1 MMLKILLAI
10 SLPLSMMV
18 FVFSGRARRNSIFLL
33 IGLVVTFIASYVN
46 LWLGCLPVSDVY
58 YVSNIGPIVEEIL
71 KAIPILIYAFI
82 KKPERQDLL
91 EGGLSVGLGFAIIEN
106 VTYMIRFTDRITLLA
121 ALFRGLG
128 AGMMHGLTTMVVAF
142 GMSFITL
149 KKKLFFV
156 GTLTFMSIAIS
167 FHSIYNMLV
176 QSQFQIIGFLIP
188 IVTFMIILI
197 IFKNHNFD
205 YTFSDVH
212 RILK

>member
-1 MMLKILLAI
+1 M
-10 SLPLSMMV
+10 
-18 FVFSGRARRNSIFLL
+18 
-33 IGLVVTFIASYVN
+33 
-46 LWLGCLPVSDVY
+46 
-58 YVSNIGPIVEEIL
+58 EEIL

-106 VTYMIRFTDRITLLA
+106 VTYIIRFTDRITLLA
-121 ALFRGLG
+121 ASFRGLG

-142 GMSFITL
+142 GMSFITS

-197 IFKNHNFD
+197 VFKKHDFERHFVALD
-205 YTFSDVH
+205 
-212 RILK
+212 